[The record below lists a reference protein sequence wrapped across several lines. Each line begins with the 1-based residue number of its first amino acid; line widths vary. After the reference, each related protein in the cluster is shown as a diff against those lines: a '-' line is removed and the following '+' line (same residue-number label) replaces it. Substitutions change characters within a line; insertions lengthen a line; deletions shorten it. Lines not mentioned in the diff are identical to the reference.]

1 MSVYWSLVA
10 IGLFIGSIYGLA
22 AMGLVLTYKTTG
34 VFNFAYGAV
43 AMVCGFAYWQFHD
56 SWHLRAWIA
65 LPLLLLVVA
74 PLIGLLFEALFRPL
88 AGLSAEVPLVVSL
101 ALLALLQAA
110 AVLIW
115 NGQERG
121 LEPVIPR
128 STFRVGSLY
137 VGYDQVGTLAIALLM
152 GGVLWWL
159 LRHTRFGTATRAVVD
174 NRDLASMIGVSG
186 ESVRRTAWIIS
197 SMFAALV
204 GVLLSPSQGLDTNN
218 LVLVVLASITPA
230 VIGRLV
236 SLPWAFGGALGIGVL
251 TSVLHKWSNSGTV
264 ANVESS
270 IPWLLLFVAL
280 IVLGGKLK
288 EAGLSV
294 RPMAASSAPD
304 AGGGTDGG
312 GASGARDRA
321 RRSTGIGV
329 ALFVVAVLLPLAV
342 HGPDLGHLTYGVIWA
357 MVAVTLVVLTGWAGQ
372 ISIAQFS
379 FVGLGAYAVG
389 HLAGSHGGNF
399 VAAALAGMSIAVP
412 LGLLVGLPSLRLKG
426 LYLALATLAFALIM
440 DGVVFN
446 SVGVS
451 GGLTGL
457 LDPRPKIAG
466 VSFASAASLYEL
478 CLWVLGAVLLGAFL
492 LSRGPVGR
500 RLLILRDSP
509 LAASTLG
516 VNLTVTKLVAF
527 AACGVVAALAGSLYG
542 VYLQSITPFDFSWS
556 WSLELLLLVVLG
568 GRAVLSGAVVAGLVS
583 MIPAF
588 FGANPNVGHYI
599 SLGVALGVIGLARN
613 PEGTVSMSVQEAKRT
628 LSVMRP
634 RPRRRFEFEPRLA
647 AASTEVRSGA
657 CRQPRAL
664 RPAGLGAFRWP
675 PRPRGGRPRRG
686 RRSGD
691 RPDRPQRRRQDDV
704 VQRPLRAHQTRLGHG
719 AARRRGRHRLAPPS
733 SWPGRSGTDIS
744 APRALLAAAGRGEPR
759 RRLGVGPPR
768 SHLRTGSG

>member
-1 MSVYWSLVA
+1 MSVYWSLIA

-56 SWHLRAWIA
+56 SWHLTAWIS

-74 PLIGLLFEALFRPL
+74 PLIGLIFEALFRPL

-128 STFRVGSLY
+128 STFKVGSLY
-137 VGYDQVGTLAIALLM
+137 VGYDQLGTLVIALLM
-152 GGVLWWL
+152 GAALWWL
-159 LRHTRFGTATRAVVD
+159 LRRTRFGTATRAVVD

-197 SMFAALV
+197 SMFAGLV

-236 SLPWAFGGALGIGVL
+236 SFPWAFGGALGIGVF

-264 ANVESS
+264 ANIESS

-280 IVLGGKLK
+280 IVLGGQLK

-294 RPMAASSAPD
+294 RPMAAPAAPD
-304 AGGGTDGG
+304 TGGHDE
-312 GASGARDRA
+312 ASHPVDRA

-329 ALFVVAVLLPLAV
+329 ALFAAAVLLPLVV
-342 HGPDLGHLTYGVIWA
+342 HGPKLGNLTYGVIWA

-379 FVGLGAYAVG
+379 FVGVGAYAVG
-389 HLAGSHGGNF
+389 HLAGAHGGNF
-399 VAAALAGMSIAVP
+399 VVAALAGMAIAVP
-412 LGLLVGLPSLRLKG
+412 LGILVGLPSLRLKG

-440 DGVVFN
+440 DGVVFD
-446 SVGVS
+446 SVGIS

-457 LDPRPKIAG
+457 LDHRPRIAG
-466 VSFASAASLYEL
+466 ISFVSPASLYEL

-542 VYLQSITPFDFSWS
+542 VYLQSITPLDFSWS

-568 GRAVLSGAVVAGLVS
+568 GRAVLSGAVVAGVVS
-583 MIPAF
+583 MIPVF
-588 FGANPNVGHYI
+588 FGSNPNVGHYI

-634 RPRRRFEFEPRLA
+634 RPRRRFELEPRLA
-647 AASTEVRSGA
+647 GARMEVRSGA
-657 CRQPRAL
+657 
-664 RPAGLGAFRWP
+664 
-675 PRPRGGRPRRG
+675 
-686 RRSGD
+686 
-691 RPDRPQRRRQDDV
+691 
-704 VQRPLRAHQTRLGHG
+704 
-719 AARRRGRHRLAPPS
+719 
-733 SWPGRSGTDIS
+733 
-744 APRALLAAAGRGEPR
+744 
-759 RRLGVGPPR
+759 
-768 SHLRTGSG
+768 

>member
-1 MSVYWSLVA
+1 MSVYWSLIA

-43 AMVCGFAYWQFHD
+43 AMVCGFAYWQLHD
-56 SWHLRAWIA
+56 SWHLTAWVA
-65 LPLLLLVVA
+65 LPVLLLVVA
-74 PLIGLLFEALFRPL
+74 PLIGLMFEALFRPL

-128 STFRVGSLY
+128 STFKVGSLY
-137 VGYDQVGTLAIALLM
+137 VGYDQLGTLAIALLM
-152 GGVLWWL
+152 GAGLWL
-159 LRHTRFGTATRAVVD
+159 LLRRTRFGTATRAVVD
-174 NRDLASMIGVSG
+174 NRDLAAMIGVSG

-236 SLPWAFGGALGIGVL
+236 SFPWAFGGALGIGVL

-264 ANVESS
+264 ANIESS
-270 IPWLLLFVAL
+270 IPWLLLFVVL
-280 IVLGGKLK
+280 IVLGGQLK

-304 AGGGTDGG
+304 TAGAETDERAEGT
-312 GASGARDRA
+312 DRA
-321 RRSTGIGV
+321 RRSAGIGV
-329 ALFVVAVLLPLAV
+329 AGFVVAVLLPLV
-342 HGPDLGHLTYGVIWA
+342 IHGPKLGDLTYGVIWA

-379 FVGLGAYAVG
+379 FVGVGAYAVG

-399 VAAALAGMSIAVP
+399 VFAALAGMAIAVP
-412 LGLLVGLPSLRLKG
+412 LGVLVGLPSLRLKG

-457 LDPRPKIAG
+457 LDPRPTIAG
-466 VSFASAASLYEL
+466 ISFATAAPLYEL
-478 CLWVLGAVLLGAFL
+478 CLWILGAVLLGAFL

-516 VNLTVTKLVAF
+516 VNLTVTRLVAF

-583 MIPAF
+583 TIPVF
-588 FGANPNVGHYI
+588 FGSNPNVGHYI

-634 RPRRRFEFEPRLA
+634 RPRRRLEIGPQLA
-647 AASTEVRSGA
+647 AARVEVRSG
-657 CRQPRAL
+657 
-664 RPAGLGAFRWP
+664 G
-675 PRPRGGRPRRG
+675 
-686 RRSGD
+686 
-691 RPDRPQRRRQDDV
+691 
-704 VQRPLRAHQTRLGHG
+704 
-719 AARRRGRHRLAPPS
+719 
-733 SWPGRSGTDIS
+733 
-744 APRALLAAAGRGEPR
+744 
-759 RRLGVGPPR
+759 
-768 SHLRTGSG
+768 